1 MNGVNNVNIP
11 SYERQFQLTSSQ
23 SSLIVSINDV
33 GAGLTVSSFQNPT
46 SDKRAM
52 SIIHCTSEVANY
64 PHMFDLGCRG
74 RLLCVFVLVMV
85 WQLGLCA
92 I

>member
-11 SYERQFQLTSSQ
+11 LYERQFQLTSSQ

-52 SIIHCTSEVANY
+52 PITHLKWRIIETHI
-64 PHMFDLGCRG
+64 R
-74 RLLCVFVLVMV
+74 
-85 WQLGLCA
+85 LGL
-92 I
+92 